1 MLRTFAILLLIAVAV
16 NARAAPQRTT
26 VSPDYETTEEV
37 QTPEESTYMSV
48 EEGTITVDVDS
59 DVILTTSP
67 EGETFTE
74 ASPMA
79 MTEEPLPDSVVQQ
92 LEMERAQEER
102 LKNPED
108 PESELDSDSE
118 NEDLN
123 ATTKEPSN
131 SNNTARTSRPS
142 FRFGATTLPPSFITT
157 TESPRTITTISPQDG
172 TTNSPSETEET
183 TVFQEV
189 KTMKNYFERKP
200 AQMGE
205 IDLDMAEN
213 RMETTTN
220 TAPQDPVELS
230 MIVTTE
236 AALVEEK
243 PTSKSENDQAESV
256 ETTVVPLYRFIGNEA
271 PFVTEPQPELS
282 TVMPDIKEEVATTER
297 SLEEP
302 KELLPVSSTQAA
314 ETTTEAEET
323 TAPAPSTTTT
333 TTEAVVLTTKVE
345 HLLNVQPETTTSTP
359 ETSTTSAPETS
370 TTTRAPET
378 STTSAPETSTISAPE
393 TSTTSVP
400 TTTSSTSAPTT
411 TSTTSTTSAPT
422 TTTTT
427 TTTTT
432 ERPIQT
438 RAPRVERIFNSDGVE
453 VLYGYSSVVR
463 TNRS

>member
-37 QTPEESTYMSV
+37 QVPEESTYMSV

-74 ASPMA
+74 ASPMV

-102 LKNPED
+102 LKNPEKL
-108 PESELDSDSE
+108 ESELDSDSE

-123 ATTKEPSN
+123 AATRELSN
-131 SNNTARTSRPS
+131 TNNTGSTRRPS

-183 TVFQEV
+183 TEFQEV

-220 TAPQDPVELS
+220 AAPQDAVELS
-230 MIVTTE
+230 MIMTTE

-256 ETTVVPLYRFIGNEA
+256 ETTVVPVYQFISNGA

-282 TVMPDIKEEVATTER
+282 TVLPEAKEEVATTER
-297 SLEEP
+297 TEEP
-302 KELLPVSSTQAA
+302 KELLLVSSTPAT

-323 TAPAPSTTTT
+323 TTPAPSTTTT
-333 TTEAVVLTTKVE
+333 TTEAVLLTTTVE
-345 HLLNVQPETTTSTP
+345 PLLSVQPETTTSAP

-370 TTTRAPET
+370 TTTAPE
-378 STTSAPETSTISAPE
+378 STT
-393 TSTTSVP
+393 
-400 TTTSSTSAPTT
+400 TSAPTT
-411 TSTTSTTSAPT
+411 TSTTSTTSAPAT
-422 TTTTT
+422 TTSTTT